1 MRATIFLSLGPV
13 MKGFRMLTSRR
24 NFVLKAGCL
33 PLAGWV
39 FMQPWAAGSVVAQE
53 LAGEKVSSTKEQVAA
68 HFVVQMEASGT
79 LELDPNGKK
88 VTTTPFRVR
97 ADFDFVQSHQ
107 HLGSQL
113 WTAQDFKKAEA
124 QIQVGRGSTV
134 SRLTD
139 LSEIL
144 VHRVDQVGDALVEH
158 EFLRPSLGLEA
169 EEIDLVFL
177 PAISP
182 VINAWVTPAFERS
195 VGETWEPKAWSVAAA
210 LAIDAVTQSSLQC
223 KLRRK
228 ASGVIEVGVQGVVQG
243 VANSV
248 PTEITL
254 TGRCIA
260 NSSTQ
265 EVESLVWEIQ
275 EKRALGP
282 ATPGFD
288 ARTKVEVTRSAPVT
302 WNAEQ
307 QAQFEAVIA
316 QGDEAGGRLVFE
328 SKRHGFRLQHGPHWK
343 VIGDQSQAAILRFV
357 DSGDLIAQAHLT
369 RLVDLPQGTR
379 LSPQKY
385 REDVAKAIEGTQGQ
399 IVDVHESE
407 TSRGYQVL
415 RVVVSSSVSGVP
427 IQWIYYHVADTQ
439 GRRVGWVIT
448 MEQDR
453 LDRFG
458 AEDQVLIEEFELLD
472 QPPKAPAVKTAE
484 KKPAESSA
492 TVDK

>member
-1 MRATIFLSLGPV
+1 
-13 MKGFRMLTSRR
+13 MLTSRR
-24 NFVLKAGCL
+24 EFVLKAGFF
-33 PLAGWV
+33 PLAGWASV
-39 FMQPWAAGSVVAQE
+39 QALGSRAVAAQE
-53 LAGEKVSSTKEQVAA
+53 NATRTPSHAAA
-68 HFVVQMEASGT
+68 HLIVQMEASGT

-88 VTTTPFRVR
+88 VTTAPFRVR
-97 ADFDFVQSHQ
+97 GEFDFVQAHRRQGASI
-107 HLGSQL
+107 

-134 SRLTD
+134 SRLAD
-139 LSEIL
+139 PSEIL
-144 VHRVDQVGDALVEH
+144 VHRVDQNGESLVEH

-177 PAISP
+177 PGVNP
-182 VINAWVTPAFERS
+182 VVSDWITPAFDRS
-195 VGETWEPKAWSVAAA
+195 VGGSWEPEAWSIAAG
-210 LAIDAVTQSSLQC
+210 LAIDAVTQSSLKC
-223 KLRRK
+223 SLRQK
-228 ASGVIEVGVQGVVQG
+228 TSETISVAVQGIVQG
-243 VANSV
+243 VAHSV

-254 TGRCIA
+254 TGRCIV
-260 NSSTQ
+260 NPSTR
-265 EVESLVWEIQ
+265 ELESLVWDIQ

-282 ATPGFD
+282 ATPGFS
-288 ARTKVEVTRSAPVT
+288 ARTKIEITRSAPVT

-316 QGDEAGGRLVFE
+316 QGHEAGGRLVFE

-343 VIGDQSQAAILRFV
+343 VIGDQSQAAILRYV

-369 RLVDLPQGTR
+369 RLEDLPKGTR

-407 TSRGYQVL
+407 TSRDYHTL
-415 RVVVSSSVSGVP
+415 RVIVSSEVSGVP
-427 IQWIYYHVADTQ
+427 IQWIYYHVSDSL

-453 LDRFG
+453 IDRFG
-458 AEDQVLIEEFELLD
+458 AEDQVLIEEFELLELL
-472 QPPKAPAVKTAE
+472 PKKPSNTPTVKTAE
-484 KKPAESSA
+484 KNGPKDSA
-492 TVDK
+492 TLDK